1 MTSKKGMSVIL
12 ATALGMALSCARGAE
27 KEPNVSGDDETTRNA
42 ASSKA
47 SGEVCMDR
55 ACSVNDECC
64 AGYVCTFDPSLSHV
78 QRYCLS
84 EN

>member
-1 MTSKKGMSVIL
+1 MTSKKGMSVIV
-12 ATALGMALSCARGAE
+12 AIALGMALSCARGAE
-27 KEPNVSGDDETTRNA
+27 KEPNVSGDDEASRNA

-47 SGEVCMDR
+47 SGNACMDR
-55 ACSVNDECC
+55 PCEMNDECC
-64 AGYVCTFDPSLSHV
+64 TGFVCTFDPGISHV